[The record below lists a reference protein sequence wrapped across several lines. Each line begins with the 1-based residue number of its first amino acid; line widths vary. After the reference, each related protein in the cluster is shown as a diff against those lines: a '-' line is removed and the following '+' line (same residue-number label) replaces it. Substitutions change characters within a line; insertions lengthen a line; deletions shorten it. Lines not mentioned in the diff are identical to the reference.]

1 MFWTQFTSEFLAI
14 LVALFVIT
22 DPLGNVAIFLGLT
35 QNSTD
40 KQRRS
45 MAFRGNL
52 YALILLLVFLF
63 GGPSL
68 LKFLGITIFAVD
80 IGGGLIVGAV
90 GWGLMR
96 AKEDRKSQGPKGDK
110 EMSERDDI
118 SFCPLALPL
127 IAGPGAIA
135 VVIHAGNHASMNGLA
150 YWVAAASA
158 TIVAMIIS
166 WICLREAGLI
176 LRVLGHNGMAALSR
190 IVGFLL
196 VCIAAQMI
204 INGARGAFGW
214 DHKASEKDK
223 KAAMK
228 NAIEEHPD
236 GAQSSEELTYLLTSS
251 MVLDSNMFW
260 QQELLR
266 AQQK

>member
-1 MFWTQFTSEFLAI
+1 MNWALFTSEFLAI
-14 LVALFVIT
+14 LVSLFVIT

-35 QNSTD
+35 EDVSD

-52 YALILLLVFLF
+52 YALILLLIFLF

-68 LKFLGITIFAVD
+68 LKFLGITINAVD

-96 AKEDRKSQGPKGDK
+96 AKEDRKSQGPKGDQ
-110 EMSERDDI
+110 EMSEKDDI

-135 VVIHAGNHASMNGLA
+135 VVINTGNHASMSGLIS
-150 YWVAAASA
+150 WIAATSG
-158 TIVAMIIS
+158 TIVAMLIS
-166 WICLREAGLI
+166 WICLREAGWL
-176 LRVLGHNGMAALSR
+176 LRVLGHNGMAALTR

-214 DHKASEKDK
+214 EHKAPDK
-223 KAAMK
+223 KTIMQ
-228 NAIEEHPD
+228 NTIEEHPS
-236 GAQSSEELTYLLTSS
+236 GAQSSIELAYSS
-251 MVLDSNMFW
+251 TVLDWNMSW
-260 QQELLR
+260 QQELPK
-266 AQQK
+266 AQRK